1 MTQPSLD
8 DLRTQLRELG
18 YLTHGLERWFA
29 LDPWSSRTFWQ
40 ELVLVA
46 AKAAALIAPFGVLP
60 MLAVMLLRNDSVA
73 ALDAA
78 ILAASYLAIVAASI
92 FVLVVL
98 TGLLLKF
105 RPAAGI
111 DHPLLLTTASL
122 GLAVVIAAEIGIW
135 WIGFSESAAGWE
147 WAILATLMVLLVAV
161 GTIVFS
167 AALLSFSIH
176 ESRRIPAVARS
187 SRSAPILLIGGV
199 MVLLM
204 VVAGRVRSEPVP
216 ADPPHQVVTSPS
228 SIRVA
233 LVGVD
238 GLSRELFAATPQLR
252 DRFTRASEM
261 SLPEYGSAAE
271 RWASIGTGTPRE
283 LHHVRSVE
291 GIRLGGASSVLQ
303 AVSRFDPLRLP
314 PARWLGIARAQ
325 PLPSTVR
332 DREYVW
338 EILGDR
344 GVPSVAVNWWVTPPG
359 QERALR
365 TIGQQRIFAAAA
377 GEGSSSRPLEI
388 DRTAAEALLAE
399 LDRREVRFAT
409 VYLPALD
416 ILLNRLGLPE
426 QRKLPASLR
435 AIEGVGALIAELR
448 DRGLEVILVGAPGE
462 GRGEGV
468 LASTI
473 PLEPGDAFD
482 LAPTLLAL
490 MGFPAS
496 EEMPG
501 EPLTGASTPARIATY
516 GTRRGSPAEDRAVD
530 QEYYEALRSLGYVR

>member
-1 MTQPSLD
+1 MSRPSLD

-40 ELVLVA
+40 ELFLVA

-60 MLAVMLLRNDSVA
+60 MLAVMLLRNDRVA
-73 ALDAA
+73 ALDTA
-78 ILAASYLAIVAASI
+78 ILAASYLAIAAASI

-98 TGLLLKF
+98 TGLVLKF

-111 DHPLLLTTASL
+111 DQPLLLSAASL
-122 GLAVVIAAEIGIW
+122 GLAIVVAAGIGIW
-135 WIGFSESAAGWE
+135 WLGFGESAAGRE
-147 WAILATLMVLLVAV
+147 WAVLAPLVVLLVAV

-176 ESRRIPAVARS
+176 ESRRIPVVARS
-187 SRSAPILLIGGV
+187 SRSAPILLIGGA
-199 MVLLM
+199 MLLLM
-204 VVAGRVRSEPVP
+204 VVAGRVRSEPAP
-216 ADPPHQVVTSPS
+216 ADPPYQVVTTPS
-228 SIRVA
+228 SARVA

-238 GLSRELFAATPQLR
+238 GLSRELLEATPELR
-252 DRFTRASEM
+252 DRFASASEIEI
-261 SLPEYGSAAE
+261 PQYRSAAE

-283 LHHVRSVE
+283 LHRVRSVE

-303 AVSRFDPLRLP
+303 AVSRFDPLRLA
-314 PARWLGIARAQ
+314 PARWLGLARGQ

-338 EILGDR
+338 EIVGGR
-344 GVPSVAVNWWVTPPG
+344 GTPAVAVNWWVSPAG
-359 QERALR
+359 EQGALR
-365 TIGQQRIFAAAA
+365 TIGQQKIFAGAA
-377 GEGSSSRPLEI
+377 GEGAWSRPLEI
-388 DRTAAEALLAE
+388 DRTAADALLAE
-399 LDRREVRFAT
+399 IDRRDVRFST

-426 QRKLPASLR
+426 ERKLPASLA
-435 AIEGVGALIAELR
+435 AIEGVRRLVAELLS
-448 DRGLEVILVGAPGE
+448 RGLEVILVGAPGE
-462 GRGEGV
+462 GRGRGV
-468 LASTI
+468 LASTV
-473 PLEPGDAFD
+473 PLEAGDAFD

-501 EPLTGASTPARIATY
+501 EPLIDGAPARIASY
-516 GTRRGSPAEDRAVD
+516 GTRRGSPAEDRPVD